1 MSSAPE
7 KKQKRLH
14 LMSLISSLGC
24 CHSLPDFLFPIF
36 IFIFLS
42 VIARFKEKL
51 HLAGTFYFIEYVVV
65 FLYISLVFLL
75 VRLRVDHVK
84 IFNASFAAHSFQ
96 ILSCLQASPAE
107 LFGRLKYIG
116 YRILLVNQ
124 LEMYKCVFCRAL
136 FPNLIV
142 FVTYKSLQPS
152 FSADWRTLVTGFCY
166 WTT

>member
-51 HLAGTFYFIEYVVV
+51 HLAGTFYFTKYLH
-65 FLYISLVFLL
+65 FGFPLHFVFLL
-75 VRLRVDHVK
+75 VRLHEDHVK
-84 IFNASFAAHSFQ
+84 IFSAPFAAHSFQ
-96 ILSCLQASPAE
+96 IWSSLLLLAQALRPSVAAGCRWVTESWQWTMWRSTPCIMATLSTSSRRADTASP
-107 LFGRLKYIG
+107 
-116 YRILLVNQ
+116 
-124 LEMYKCVFCRAL
+124 
-136 FPNLIV
+136 
-142 FVTYKSLQPS
+142 SPS
-152 FSADWRTLVTGFCY
+152 DPR
-166 WTT
+166 